1 MKLADMHSDT
11 MTELYLGNY
20 EITDAPLH
28 ISLKDAKGI
37 SPYIQMAAVWTDKSL
52 TDDEAYDRFFRVVS
66 HFRCDPAV
74 IDGRIKLCRTKAEL
88 DPATDEGIP
97 AFVLAV
103 EGARLLGGDI
113 ARLDSLSDEGVK
125 LMTLQWSSTD
135 CIGGAWDT
143 DEGLT
148 DFGRSLLTEMA
159 KRRIAADISHASDKT
174 ADEVLRFAEEHR
186 LTVCASH
193 SNSRSVCMHRRN
205 LTDEQ
210 FLRIRS
216 LGGIVGISMAPE
228 HLSDSGKADITDVI
242 RHIYHYLSLGGED
255 TLCFG
260 CDFDGIS
267 STPAGVCGIRDI
279 PRLRES
285 LEKEGIPEA
294 TLNKLFYGNA
304 HRFIRELLD

>member
-1 MKLADMHSDT
+1 MKYADTHSDT
-11 MTELYLGNY
+11 LTELYLGNY
-20 EITDAPLH
+20 GIGGAPLH
-28 ISLKDAKGI
+28 ISLKDAAGI
-37 SPYIQMAAVWTDKSL
+37 SPYIQIGAVWTDKNLS
-52 TDDEAYDRFFRVVS
+52 DDEAYARFFEVLR
-66 HFRCDPAV
+66 HIKEDPATA
-74 IDGRIKLCRTKAEL
+74 DGGLKLCRTKAEL
-88 DPATDEGIP
+88 DCAVEAGIP

-113 ARLDSLSDEGVK
+113 TRLDALESEGVR
-125 LMTLQWSSTD
+125 LMTLQWSGTD

-143 DEGLT
+143 HVGLT
-148 DFGRSLLTEMA
+148 DFGRELLTEMA
-159 KRRIAADISHASDKT
+159 KRRIAADVSHASDRT
-174 ADEVLRFAEEHR
+174 AAEILDYAEEHG

-193 SNSRSVCMHRRN
+193 SNSRSVCSHRRN

-210 FLRIRS
+210 FLRIKK

-228 HLSDSGKADITDVI
+228 HLSDSGDAGITDVV
-242 RHIYHYLSLGGED
+242 RHVYHYLSLGGED

-267 STPAGVCGIRDI
+267 STPAGIGGIKDI
-279 PRLRES
+279 PSLRES
-285 LEKEGIPEA
+285 LETEGITEV